1 MVNERFRQ
9 SGAVLIG
16 IVFLAFVVSLTL
28 AALARLWEADSQR
41 DKERELRWAGR
52 QFGKALGSYALVT
65 PEGLTPMP
73 KSLDELVLD
82 TRVDPPMRHLRR
94 IPLDPMTGKTDWDTV
109 RTPGGAI
116 TAVHSSSHAKPLEAD
131 GFWPEDR
138 ALAGAKEYSHWLF
151 GPISM
156 QRSLPI
162 PVVETAEPERA
173 N

>member
-1 MVNERFRQ
+1 MVNQRSSQ
-9 SGAVLIG
+9 SGVVLIA
-16 IVFLAFVVSLTL
+16 IVFLAFVVSITL
-28 AALARLWEADSQR
+28 AALARLWETDSQR

-65 PEGLTPMP
+65 PEGQTPMP
-73 KSLDELVLD
+73 KTLDELLLD

-94 IPLDPMTGKTDWDTV
+94 IPLDPMTGKTKWGTV
-109 RTPGGAI
+109 RTAGGAI
-116 TAVHSSSHAKPLEAD
+116 TAVHSTSHAKPMEAD
-131 GFWPEDR
+131 GLWPEDR
-138 ALAGAKEYSHWLF
+138 ALASVKEYSQWLF

-162 PVVETAEPERA
+162 PVVEPETAETS

>member
-1 MVNERFRQ
+1 MVNERSTQ

-52 QFGKALGSYALVT
+52 QFGKALGSYALAT
-65 PEGLTPMP
+65 PDGLTPMP
-73 KSLDELVLD
+73 KTLEELLLD

-94 IPLDPMTGKTDWDTV
+94 IPLDPMTGKTDWGTV
-109 RTPGGAI
+109 RTAGGAI
-116 TAVHSSSHAKPLEAD
+116 TAVHSNSHAKPLEAD
-131 GFWPEDR
+131 GLWPEDR

-151 GPISM
+151 GPIGM

-162 PVVETAEPERA
+162 PAVEPATSETP

>member
-1 MVNERFRQ
+1 MVNARSSQ
-9 SGAVLIG
+9 SGVVLIAV
-16 IVFLAFVVSLTL
+16 VFLAFVVSITL
-28 AALARLWEADSQR
+28 AALARLWETDAQR

-65 PEGLTPMP
+65 PEGQLPMP
-73 KSLDELVLD
+73 KTLDELLLD

-94 IPLDPMTGKTDWDTV
+94 IPLDPMTGKSDWGMV
-109 RTPGGAI
+109 RTAGGAI

-131 GFWPEDR
+131 GVWPEDR
-138 ALAGAKEYSHWLF
+138 ALASVKEYSQWLF

-156 QRSLPI
+156 QRSL
-162 PVVETAEPERA
+162 VVPLVEPAQSETA

>member
-1 MVNERFRQ
+1 MVKPRYRQ

-16 IVFLAFVVSLTL
+16 IVFLAFVVSITL

-52 QFGKALGSYALVT
+52 QLGKALGSYALFT
-65 PEGLTPMP
+65 PEGQSPLPQ
-73 KSLDELVLD
+73 SLDELLLD
-82 TRVDPPMRHLRR
+82 NRVEPPLRHLRR
-94 IPLDPMTGKTDWDTV
+94 IPLDPMTGKTEWGTV
-109 RTPGGAI
+109 RTGGGAI
-116 TAVHSSSHAKPLEAD
+116 TAVHSTSHARPMEAD
-131 GFWPEDR
+131 GLWPEDR
-138 ALAGAKEYSHWLF
+138 ALASAKEYSHWLF

-162 PVVETAEPERA
+162 PAGELVESETA